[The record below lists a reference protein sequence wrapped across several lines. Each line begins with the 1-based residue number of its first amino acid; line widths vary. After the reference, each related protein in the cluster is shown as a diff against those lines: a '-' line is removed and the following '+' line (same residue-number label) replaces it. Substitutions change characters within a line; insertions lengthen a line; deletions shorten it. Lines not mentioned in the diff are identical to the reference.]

1 MEEKISPMERRT
13 LAALD
18 SANPFQ
24 TPIRQHSSLDG
35 RPVARVQPPQD
46 TQMSKESPKQKKQK
60 PDSIEAILAR
70 VEAEESPKISP
81 ETAENPQ
88 KTAQDPIKEPVLQEI
103 EAPEIVVTHDSGG
116 CPSYRTEFAGRDI
129 FVGLPWY
136 KTSNPVTTMALVAMA
151 LDFGKDQIR
160 FDLVFGDAMVYHSR
174 NTIAQKFLETDAK
187 WLFMLDDDIIPAI
200 GRAAWYKAWVASAR
214 TALDMPLQRHVLHR
228 LIGAGKTLVGGA
240 YFGRQ
245 EGGKLMCSN
254 QSLESD
260 ARAFSDKVV
269 PVDWVGTGAMLIHR
283 RVFDDMRKS
292 FPDLA
297 PSAPGMPFDYFK
309 PGSNGAGEDIE
320 FCRRAKSC
328 GHHPHIDLGIPLAH
342 VGYKAY

>member
-24 TPIRQHSSLDG
+24 TPIQRHTSLDG
-35 RPVARVQPPQD
+35 RPVNRVQPPEN
-46 TQMSKESPKQKKQK
+46 TEMSKEKPKPKKQK

-70 VEAEESPKISP
+70 VEAEENPNIP
-81 ETAENPQ
+81 AEIAENPQ
-88 KTAQDPIKEPVLQEI
+88 KTVQDPMEEPVLQEI
-103 EAPEIVVTHDSGG
+103 EPPQIVVTHDRGG
-116 CPSYRTEFAGRDI
+116 CPSYRTEFVGRDI

-160 FDLVFGDAMVYHSR
+160 FDLVFGDAMIYNSR
-174 NTIAQKFLETDAK
+174 NAIAAKFLETDAK

-200 GRAAWYKAWVASAR
+200 GRSAWYKSWVASAR
-214 TALDMPLQRHVLHR
+214 TALDQPLQRHVLHR
-228 LIGAGKTLVGGA
+228 LVGAGKTLVGGA

-254 QSLESD
+254 QSLAAD
-260 ARAFSDKVV
+260 AKAFADKVV
-269 PVDWVGTGAMLIHR
+269 PVDWLGAGAMLIHR
-283 RVFDDMRKS
+283 KVFDAIRER
-292 FPDLA
+292 FPDLK
-297 PSAPGMPFDYFK
+297 SANPEMPFNYFK
-309 PGSNGAGEDIE
+309 PGDDGSSEDVA
-320 FCRRAKSC
+320 FCRRAKES
-328 GHHPHIDLGIPLAH
+328 GHQPHVDLGIPLAH